1 MSAES
6 VVPGVIGK
14 VRPVQLQINNSGA
27 WKTIAR
33 FDAQDDDS
41 ADKARAIGQLLGEL
55 GGGHRTTLRIATDEA
70 MPCVLVRWDGE
81 RGWWA
86 VDANKQWER

>member
-1 MSAES
+1 MPAES
-6 VVPGVIGK
+6 VVQGVAAAT
-14 VRPVQLQINNSGA
+14 RPVQLQINNSGA
-27 WKTIAR
+27 WKTIAK
-33 FDAQDDDS
+33 FDAYDDDS

-55 GGGHRTTLRIATDEA
+55 GAGRTTLRIATDEA